1 MPDSHTRYTDI
12 IGYLL
17 FWIHTV
23 RKTITIFYLHLSW
36 WKDRPRLAII
46 FSFNLKKIYI
56 GIFAWGRDIWQK
68 NKTKQSFLSQQNEVF
83 CMSRK
88 WRALLPFLPSL
99 IISDMHLATQS
110 GILCLR
116 YSAANILSESLKS
129 TFVTCL
135 CSSWYIVQ
143 WGYCYLCLTCHLLW
157 SFSLVK

>member
-68 NKTKQSFLSQQNEVF
+68 KQNKTIFSESAEWSVLYVKKVKGFVAIFAFTHHLWHASGHPIWDIVSSVF
-83 CMSRK
+83 CSK
-88 WRALLPFLPSL
+88 HTVWE
-99 IISDMHLATQS
+99 
-110 GILCLR
+110 
-116 YSAANILSESLKS
+116 SEIY
-129 TFVTCL
+129 F
-135 CSSWYIVQ
+135 
-143 WGYCYLCLTCHLLW
+143 CYLLVFLLVH
-157 SFSLVK
+157 SSVRLLLSMLNLSLAVVIFFS